1 MKTKSILFVWFIS
14 YWPVAYC
21 NENNDPVVVGGG
33 YRFVFT
39 NTGQTQGD
47 RYVFPEKW
55 GNDSQKGIFAIEM
68 LRAKEGV
75 SSYLKFK
82 IKLSDSEHRYL

>member
-1 MKTKSILFVWFIS
+1 MKTKSIFFVWFIS

-47 RYVFPEKW
+47 RYVFPEK
-55 GNDSQKGIFAIEM
+55 
-68 LRAKEGV
+68 
-75 SSYLKFK
+75 
-82 IKLSDSEHRYL
+82 